1 MDSIPFER
9 WTVAIRIRMDARA
22 LARSTFGT
30 SPAVEVVGVV
40 RSRGRHPMPHV
51 RDWYAAA
58 LARVPERHLEVLHA
72 LVPAAGEH
80 PHVPD
85 FLGPPPAGVAE
96 PVGAVLQRIAATPE
110 EVVDYQLDIS
120 VDGRPV
126 RPEVAAQWGSE
137 TAYRGWR
144 RTPPPALQRLVAEGP
159 RVVAERAADAV
170 GAVFDRVLA
179 EAWPEVMAVLD
190 ADIAHRGPV
199 VVQQGAETLLTGL
212 GEGFTWTGA
221 EVVLD
226 RPYDGTV
233 DWAGDGM
240 LLVPS
245 AVHTGPVRFA
255 AEEPE
260 PPMVIYPARGV
271 ARLWQHEPDPAP
283 GPALEQLVG
292 ATRAGVLLLLG
303 EPPPTT
309 QLSRRGG
316 WCEAPTSN
324 HLGVLLRARL
334 VSRTRRGRAVL
345 YRRTDLGEALV
356 RAD

>member
-85 FLGPPPAGVAE
+85 FLCPPPAGVAE
-96 PVGAVLQRIAATPE
+96 PVGAVVERIAATPP

-137 TAYRGWR
+137 AAYRGWR
-144 RTPPPALQRLVAEGP
+144 RTPPPALLQLVGDGP
-159 RVVAERAADAV
+159 RVIAQRAAEAV
-170 GAVFDRVLA
+170 AAVFERVLA
-179 EAWPEVMAVLD
+179 GPWPEVMAVLE
-190 ADIAHRGPV
+190 ADIAHRGTV
-199 VVQQGAETLLTGL
+199 VVQEGAEALLTGL
-212 GEGFTWTGA
+212 GEGFTWTGE

-245 AVHTGPVRFA
+245 TVHTGPVRFA
-255 AEEPE
+255 AEQPE
-260 PPMVIYPARGV
+260 PPMVIYAARGV
-271 ARLWQHEPDPAP
+271 ARLWEEADPAP
-283 GPALEQLVG
+283 GRALEQLVG
-292 ATRAGVLLLLG
+292 ATRARVLSLLE
-303 EPPPTT
+303 EPRTT
-309 QLSRRGG
+309 TELSRRGG
-316 WCEAPTSN
+316 WSEATTSY

-334 VSRTRRGRAVL
+334 VSRSRRGRSVL
-345 YRRTDLGEALV
+345 YRRTPLGDAL
-356 RAD
+356 AGGG